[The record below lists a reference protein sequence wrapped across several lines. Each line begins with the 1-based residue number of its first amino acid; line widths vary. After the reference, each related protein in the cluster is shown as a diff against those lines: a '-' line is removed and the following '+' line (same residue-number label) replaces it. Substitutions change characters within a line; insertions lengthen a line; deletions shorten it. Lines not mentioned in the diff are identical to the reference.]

1 MEGISFWRIS
11 LWKGHKFLF
20 LPQNFAKFLSNRGRD
35 TKIKEINSLPKA
47 FRADQTPPLS
57 KVLGN
62 GWFEGTDFI
71 FLTQQRWWKRIS
83 LIYSFNIK
91 PPHFRDGIWDT
102 IRELS
107 VQVLHLRSLRLGF
120 LPTSNSRT
128 TIAVRWRMPGNL
140 RLLRDTQSLAQ
151 AHLWGHQR
159 HQTLLHLPLNY
170 YFPLLG
176 LAPLCKI
183 VPQINSSYLEMFAMF
198 LFLFF
203 LFESQ
208 SWLSLCTSQRVPQC
222 AAIPVPFQRQ
232 FPD

>member
-1 MEGISFWRIS
+1 MPQTNKTVRKDAVSFPVKSLCLCMEGKSFWRIS

-83 LIYSFNIK
+83 SLIYSFNIK

-107 VQVLHLRSLRLGF
+107 VQVLHLRSL
-120 LPTSNSRT
+120 
-128 TIAVRWRMPGNL
+128 
-140 RLLRDTQSLAQ
+140 Q
-151 AHLWGHQR
+151 AGLSPYIKLQDNNCGQMEDAWESEAAQR
-159 HQTLLHLPLNY
+159 HSKPCPSSSLGPSKTPNPFTSATKLL
-170 YFPLLG
+170 
-176 LAPLCKI
+176 
-183 VPQINSSYLEMFAMF
+183 
-198 LFLFF
+198 
-203 LFESQ
+203 
-208 SWLSLCTSQRVPQC
+208 LSPAGPCTIMQNCSPN
-222 AAIPVPFQRQ
+222 
-232 FPD
+232 

>member
-1 MEGISFWRIS
+1 MDDLREQILFSWLSRDDERESAAWSIPLISNHHTSVMGSETQFENWMSKSFIS
-11 LWKGHKFLF
+11 GV
-20 LPQNFAKFLSNRGRD
+20 S
-35 TKIKEINSLPKA
+35 
-47 FRADQTPPLS
+47 
-57 KVLGN
+57 
-62 GWFEGTDFI
+62 
-71 FLTQQRWWKRIS
+71 
-83 LIYSFNIK
+83 
-91 PPHFRDGIWDT
+91 
-102 IRELS
+102 
-107 VQVLHLRSLRLGF
+107 RLGF
-120 LPTSNSRT
+120 LSTSNSRT

-183 VPQINSSYLEMFAMF
+183 VPQINSSYLEMFVMF

-208 SWLSLCTSQRVPQC
+208 SWLSLCTSQRAPQC